1 MKRALLVLALAAA
14 GCGGKT
20 GYVPKVVAHSE
31 LTMRYD
37 DGLEIWTGHRMLTKA
52 PGFEGLTH
60 HVRCVP
66 RAREHAE
73 QAESDGATAIGTGW
87 AGGVIGVLGLG
98 GLAGLAF
105 LGEEDGEVKA
115 YAILGSGVA
124 VGLIGVVLAGFSRN
138 LKNSA
143 NGHAVD
149 ALNYYNDA
157 VGSLGQSCDNRRP
170 RRPKPPP
177 AALVPRKPP
186 PPPEPPA
193 PPPELPAP
201 PPEEPPVPPAEEPP
215 SVPEPPH

>member
-1 MKRALLVLALAAA
+1 MKGALLLLALAGVA
-14 GCGGKT
+14 GCGGQT

-37 DGLEIWTGHRMLTKA
+37 DGLEIWTGRRMLARA
-52 PGFEGLTH
+52 PGFEGLAH

-87 AGGVIGVLGLG
+87 AGGVLGVLGLG

-105 LGEEDGEVKA
+105 LEEDEVKA

-157 VGSLGQSCDNRRP
+157 VGSLGGSCDHRQRR
-170 RRPKPPP
+170 RSKPPP
-177 AALVPRKPP
+177 PALVPRKPA
-186 PPPEPPA
+186 EVPA
-193 PPPELPAP
+193 PPPA
-201 PPEEPPVPPAEEPP
+201 EPPVEPPVEEPNQTEP
-215 SVPEPPH
+215 AQPPEPQ

>member
-1 MKRALLVLALAAA
+1 MKGALWVLALAAA

-37 DGLEIWTGHRMLTKA
+37 DGLEIWTGRRMLARA
-52 PGFEGLTH
+52 PGFEGLAH

-87 AGGVIGVLGLG
+87 AGGVLGVLGLG

-105 LGEEDGEVKA
+105 LEEDEVKA

-157 VGSLGQSCDNRRP
+157 VGSLGGSCDNRKQRT
-170 RRPKPPP
+170 PKPPP

-186 PPPEPPA
+186 PQPA
-193 PPPELPAP
+193 PAP
-201 PPEEPPVPPAEEPP
+201 PPEEPTAPAPEEPP
-215 SVPEPPH
+215 EAPVETPPDQGN